1 MKQLELNYE
10 CQALSSL
17 KLQQKVCLGFLY
29 LDICCAV
36 VLHIHPC
43 AMYTRGKG
51 TAWVAGRRK
60 SFLHSHKRSHL
71 TRCTLV
77 QIRALGHLISH
88 SWHFSPQYIDH
99 VHVGEEK
106 ATQTTLQLLSNR
118 LSLKLIHSK
127 RLPGPS
133 ISLDSAKIPD
143 SPR

>member
-1 MKQLELNYE
+1 MGSRQEE
-10 CQALSSL
+10 
-17 KLQQKVCLGFLY
+17 KLL
-29 LDICCAV
+29 
-36 VLHIHPC
+36 
-43 AMYTRGKG
+43 R
-51 TAWVAGRRK
+51 
-60 SFLHSHKRSHL
+60 SHKRSNDA
-71 TRCTLV
+71 RCTLV
-77 QIRALGHLISH
+77 QIWALGHLISH